1 GYLTALNHQI
11 TFRGDS
17 LCRLSIPNKEVSFL
31 FQRII
36 EGWFTKDYGLK
47 WYSHFLEHLLTGNIE
62 KFSAELKELM
72 DHTVSVFDTGI
83 SPEAFYHGLMIGLT
97 ASLHGSPLYE
107 IRSNRESG
115 SGRYDYAII
124 AREAQ
129 TLSIL
134 MEFKRV
140 KEEEGKK
147 LSESKLKDLLKQ
159 TAEEALTQIS
169 QKSYYGEI
177 QQRGLTHLLKIG
189 LAFSG
194 KKFCLV
200 HEFSNITSHT

>member
-1 GYLTALNHQI
+1 MTGYLTAMGRQLTENGS
-11 TFRGDS
+11 FCS
-17 LCRLSIPNKEVSFL
+17 LAIPNKEVSFL
-31 FQRII
+31 FKKII
-36 EGWFTKDYGLK
+36 KEWFVKDYGLK
-47 WYSHFLEHLLTGNIE
+47 WFSQFLEHLLTGNME
-62 KFSAELKELM
+62 KFSAELKDLIE
-72 DHTVSVFDTGI
+72 HTVSVHDTGR

-129 TLSIL
+129 KFSIL
-134 MEFKRV
+134 MEFKQI
-140 KEEEGKK
+140 KEEERKK
-147 LSESKLKDLLKQ
+147 LSESKFEDLLKQ
-159 TAEEALTQIS
+159 TAQEALTQIS
-169 QKSYYGEI
+169 QKAYYAEI
-177 QQRGLTHLLKIG
+177 QQRGLTRLLKIG

-200 HEFSNITSHT
+200 HENS

>member
-17 LCRLSIPNKEVSFL
+17 LCHLTIPNKEVSFL

-36 EGWFTKDYGLK
+36 EGWFAKDYGLK
-47 WYSHFLEHLLTGNIE
+47 WYNEFLNSLLTGNIE
-62 KFSAELKELM
+62 KFSSELKELM
-72 DHTVSVFDTGI
+72 DHTVSVHDTSR
-83 SPEAFYHGLMIGLT
+83 SPETFYHGLMIGLT

-124 AREAQ
+124 AREEQ

-140 KEEEGKK
+140 QEGQDKTFSP
-147 LSESKLKDLLKQ
+147 LEREDLLKQ

-169 QKSYYGEI
+169 QKAYYAEI
-177 QQRGLTHLLKIG
+177 KQRGLTRLLKIG

-200 HEFSNITSHT
+200 YENTDSSEPA